1 MTFSKE
7 NMLFIVP
14 RGKKESQC
22 HKMKELNGLGVIY
35 ARTVNQYK
43 ENQLFTQEK
52 IFISSTPMDIT

>member
-1 MTFSKE
+1 
-7 NMLFIVP
+7 MLLIVS

-22 HKMKELNGLGVIY
+22 HKMKELNGLGIIY
-35 ARTVNQYK
+35 DRTVNQYK